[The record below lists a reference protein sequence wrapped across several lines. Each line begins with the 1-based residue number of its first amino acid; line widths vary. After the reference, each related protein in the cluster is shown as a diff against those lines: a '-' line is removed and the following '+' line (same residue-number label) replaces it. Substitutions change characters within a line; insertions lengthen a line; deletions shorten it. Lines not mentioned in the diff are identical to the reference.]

1 MKYILAVTV
10 LWPVLVVVV
19 GLVVYGAFW
28 LASLLMKLLLLVAS
42 G

>member
-28 LASLLMKLLLLVAS
+28 LAGLLMKLLLLVAS